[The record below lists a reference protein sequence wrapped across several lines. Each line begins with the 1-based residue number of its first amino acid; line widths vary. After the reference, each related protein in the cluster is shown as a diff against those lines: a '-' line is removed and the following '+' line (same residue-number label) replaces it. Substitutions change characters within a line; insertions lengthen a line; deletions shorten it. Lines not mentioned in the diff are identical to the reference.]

1 MFRMMA
7 KSKIQLA
14 KVTAKNLRYLGSITI
29 DKALMEFADIYP
41 YEIVLVV
48 NLTTGA
54 RFETYVIEGK
64 RNSGKI
70 ELNGGAA
77 RMGEIGDELIIIS
90 SEMVEEEKARKY
102 KSKLIFLDK
111 NNHAVKK

>member
-1 MFRMMA
+1 
-7 KSKIQLA
+7 
-14 KVTAKNLRYLGSITI
+14 
-29 DKALMEFADIYP
+29 
-41 YEIVLVV
+41 VV